1 MWIRMIV
8 ATLLSFGAG
17 ATALAQGALNF
28 DDIPGV
34 DSDPVVA
41 IDLSP
46 MMIGF
51 VRNAFRE
58 LDPATADILQGLRSI
73 KLRVYNDADN
83 SRQFN
88 SFIQRVSK
96 QLEDEGWSQVAFVQD
111 EGSTVRVHMQMTEQ
125 QVAGMTVMLYDG
137 TEAVFINIDGTIS
150 AADLGKVMA
159 AVGAQGVVPNLATL
173 GIPPVGAPPRRAPG
187 EE

>member
-1 MWIRMIV
+1 MIIAGFLWMGLSA
-8 ATLLSFGAG
+8 AT
-17 ATALAQGALNF
+17 LAQGALNF

-46 MMIGF
+46 LMIGF
-51 VRNAFRE
+51 VRNMIGE
-58 LDPATADILQGLRSI
+58 LDPATADIMQGLRSI

-88 SFIQRVSK
+88 SFIQRISK
-96 QLEDEGWSQVAFVQD
+96 QLEDDGWSQVAFVQD
-111 EGSTVRVHMQMTEQ
+111 EGSVVRVHMLMTAE

-137 TEAVFINIDGTIS
+137 SEAVFINIDGTVS

-159 AVGAQGVVPNLATL
+159 ALSAQGMVPNLGTL
-173 GIPPVGAPPRRAPG
+173 GIPPVGGPARRAG
-187 EE
+187 DQ